1 MTRDYYNTT
10 SINNIFPIQVRW
22 RESDLPNLE
31 THPLSPGVTPTSSSE
46 SENGGESETGNG
58 SSGGGGGGGGLSGG
72 VIAGIVVGVV
82 AFLAILA
89 GVLFILYRRRKRRSQ
104 TQDQVPPPST
114 VQTGYANAPASTASP
129 GAYSSKIA
137 VSDTQSPPIDFVP
150 TGSET
155 VDDDLRRIAARRSRL
170 RELELL
176 DQEETQL
183 RQRADLASRYELG
196 SETPELSAGPE
207 KNPTVGTEYSGR

>member
-10 SINNIFPIQVRW
+10 TINNIFPIQVRW

-46 SENGGESETGNG
+46 SENGEESGTGG
-58 SSGGGGGGGGLSGG
+58 DSSGGGELSGG

-89 GVLFILYRRRKRRSQ
+89 GVLFILYRRRKRRGQ
-104 TQDQVPPPST
+104 GQDRVSPQST

-150 TGSET
+150 TGNEA
-155 VDDDLRRIAARRSRL
+155 VDEDLRRIAARRSRL

-176 DQEETQL
+176 EQEETQL

-196 SETPELSAGPE
+196 SEIPELSAGPE
-207 KNPTVGTEYSGR
+207 KNLTVGAEHSGR